1 MATILTGISHDYSI
15 RILAKAAGELQRTVT
30 QLQRENAA
38 LRLEVRELTIQLT
51 GTRFRKAKGAGQ

>member
-1 MATILTGISHDYSI
+1 MATILAGMTHDDSI
-15 RILAKAAGELQRTVT
+15 RILAKAAGELQRTIT

-38 LRLEVRELTIQLT
+38 LRHKVRELTIQLT